1 MDNGSDVSPL
11 DSNEERLT
19 ITEIIRHPDFSET
32 DAWANNDIA
41 VIKVDGSFSC
51 SPDKIY
57 PACLPNSEVRNS
69 SVRFDLIQ

>member
-41 VIKVDGSFSC
+41 VIKVSGSFSC

-57 PACLPNSEVRNS
+57 PACLPSSEVRPDPP
-69 SVRFDLIQ
+69 RHI